1 MKLGCLGCL
10 GTLLGSMALL
20 ALAGGGLWAWS
31 RAWEAPSPLPTS
43 LARPASPGLDRKLA
57 DLHPPNGERATRRE
71 PIVLNEAEVSAVT
84 SRYLEDAGLLTSP
97 LSTEMRPGR
106 AVVQWRGPVGALLKG
121 PPFGWLSS
129 VLTQSMKEAPLWI
142 TLYGAVEVQVPTS
155 PRRPRYAE
163 VTLTSARVGRLR
175 VPGWLLALMAGPRGS
190 SLLRWPVPA
199 AVDQIEMGEGRLT
212 IRTR

>member
-1 MKLGCLGCL
+1 MRLGCFGCL
-10 GTLLGSMALL
+10 GTVLGSIALM
-20 ALAGGGLWAWS
+20 ALAGGALWAWG
-31 RAWEAPSPLPTS
+31 RAWDAPPPIPTS
-43 LARPASPGLDRKLA
+43 HARPASPGLDRKLA
-57 DLHPPNGERATRRE
+57 DLQPRAGERANRSE
-71 PIVLNEAEVSAVT
+71 PILLDEAEVSAVT

-106 AVVQWRGPVGALLKG
+106 AVVQWRGPVGALLQG

-129 VLTQSMKEAPLWI
+129 VLTPSMKESPLWI
-142 TLYGAVEVQVPTS
+142 TLTGAVEVQAPTN

-175 VPGWLLALMAGPRGS
+175 VPGWLLTLMAGPRGA